1 MGNPATLMND
11 KPRSARRIVLLL
23 LSPLLVVLAGLSISV
38 GVAAFNGFELGA
50 ETMAALQGQPQEVFQ
65 LTELLARCLILPFQ
79 LIFIGLVFAA
89 ATFVYRRRAQ
99 LAEWVL
105 GYKVTQRIAEG
116 FPEDASYNLAGMN
129 ELGLSQ
135 VRPGRRRAVH
145 QIVASVIG
153 IAALATAF
161 VISLGQFVALTAL
174 AVVATALTSSLAW
187 GGRLIVGDFLG
198 GIGNIFENNYNVGDD
213 VQLRLIDKQQVEGDV
228 EAVNLRYASLRA
240 LTGELL
246 TVPHG
251 DIRIFRN
258 YSRRSELGVYVT
270 VPVASSDLP
279 AAVAVLNQLA
289 TESPALIPH
298 LLEPLQIVCQDGRLA
313 ESVELSLYGR
323 KHAGDTRSLQL
334 AIATEVRERFAAAGI
349 GGHPADA

>member
-1 MGNPATLMND
+1 METS
-11 KPRSARRIVLLL
+11 KPRSTRRIVLIV
-23 LSPLLVVLAGLSISV
+23 LSPLLVVLAGVSVSV
-38 GVAAFNGFELGA
+38 GVAAFNGFELGP
-50 ETMAALQGQPQEVFQ
+50 ETMGALQGQPQEVFQ
-65 LTELLARCLILPFQ
+65 LTALLARCLILPFQ

-89 ATFVYRRRAQ
+89 ATIVYRRRAQ

-105 GYKVTQRIAEG
+105 GYKVTQRLAEG
-116 FPEDASYNLAGMN
+116 FPEDATYNLPGIN

-135 VRPGRRRAVH
+135 IRPGRRRAVH

-153 IAALATAF
+153 IAALTTAF
-161 VISLGQFVALTAL
+161 VISLGQFVALSAL
-174 AVVATALTSSLAW
+174 AVVVTALASSLAW
-187 GGRLIVGDFLG
+187 GARLLVGDFLG

-213 VQLRLIDKQQVEGDV
+213 VQLRLIDKQQIEGDV

-246 TVPHG
+246 TIPHG

-279 AAVAVLNQLA
+279 TAVAILNQLA
-289 TESPALIPH
+289 DESLALIPH

-313 ESVELSLYGR
+313 EPVELSLYGR
-323 KHAGDTRSLQL
+323 ERAGEARSLQL
-334 AIATEVRERFAAAGI
+334 AIASEVRQRFEAAGI
-349 GGHPADA
+349 SGAPREA